1 MARPLRI
8 QYPGAVYHVMSQG
21 NAREP
26 IFFLSGDQTLFLKT
40 LALSIKRFNLILHGY
55 CLMDNHYHLLLETP
69 DGNLSEGMR
78 QINGL
83 YTQSFNRAHNRVG
96 HIFRGRYKAILIEK
110 ENYLLALCRYIVLN
124 PVRAGVVRNPADYEW
139 SNYRDTAGMNT
150 KPPGFLF
157 VDWILGQ
164 FGHER
169 KSAQRGYRAF
179 VSAFDGK
186 NPLAEVKEQSV
197 LGSDAFVS
205 RFVDRLWE
213 KEEIK
218 EIPRRQR
225 YAGRPPLDSL
235 FEQEDWLRGPKRDN
249 LVAEAVLDY
258 GYSLKEVAD
267 FLRLHYTTISKIVN
281 KGEGGLL
288 QE

>member
-1 MARPLRI
+1 MTRPLRI
-8 QYPGAVYHVMSQG
+8 EYPGAVYHVMSQG

-26 IFFLSGDQTLFLKT
+26 IFLSNGDRTLFLKT

-78 QINGL
+78 HVNGL

-139 SNYRDTAGMNT
+139 SNYRDTAGLNT
-150 KPPGFLF
+150 KPPVFLF

-164 FGHER
+164 FAHQR
-169 KSAQRGYRAF
+169 KPAQRGYRAF
-179 VSAFDGK
+179 ISAFDGK

-205 RFVDRLWE
+205 RFVDRLWD

-281 KGEGGLL
+281 KEEGLL